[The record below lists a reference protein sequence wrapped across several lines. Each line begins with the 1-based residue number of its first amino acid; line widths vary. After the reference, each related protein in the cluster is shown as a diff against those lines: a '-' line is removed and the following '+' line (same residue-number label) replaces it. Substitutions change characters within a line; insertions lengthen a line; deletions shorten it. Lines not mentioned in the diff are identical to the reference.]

1 MIPVGQV
8 EIFVEGQY
16 NLGLTNVN
24 DEPAPEQPEVKNR
37 GIQIKAGALFAL

>member
-8 EIFVEGQY
+8 DIFIEGQY

-24 DEPAPEQPEVKNR
+24 NAPADDTKIKTR
-37 GIQIKAGALFAL
+37 GIQIKAGALFPL